1 MRFKLP
7 RLSTLPRNLKSL
19 RNLKNLKNL
28 NLKRLKNLRSL
39 KNLNLKHLKNLKN
52 LTILFLLNLM
62 IVFAIYNVFNHQFK
76 TINSL
81 DLVQKINQEKAT
93 IDDLKQQLDK
103 LSKFNE
109 TADKFDLS
117 KQARLLRIMI
127 SAFDN
132 LKTNAFESN
141 HKGLVYAISGDST
154 TLALLAFKLNKAIS
168 SRLIKAQLKSVL
180 INKSSAVL
188 KVQVFGVNVDD

>member
-7 RLSTLPRNLKSL
+7 RLSILPIKFKSLKILKRLKNLRNLKSFKNLKSLKNL

-28 NLKRLKNLRSL
+28 
-39 KNLNLKHLKNLKN
+39 
-52 LTILFLLNLM
+52 TILLLLNLM
-62 IVFAIYNVFNHQFK
+62 IVFAIYHVSNHQFK
-76 TINSL
+76 AINSPAL
-81 DLVQKINQEKAT
+81 AQKINQEKAA
-93 IDDLKQQLDK
+93 IDDLKHQLDN
-103 LSKFNE
+103 LSKRNE

-117 KQARLLRIMI
+117 KQARLLRII
-127 SAFDN
+127 TSAFDH

-154 TLALLAFKLNKAIS
+154 TIALLAYKINKAIS
-168 SRLIKAQLKSVL
+168 SSLIKAQIKSVL
-180 INKSSAVL
+180 INNGGAVL